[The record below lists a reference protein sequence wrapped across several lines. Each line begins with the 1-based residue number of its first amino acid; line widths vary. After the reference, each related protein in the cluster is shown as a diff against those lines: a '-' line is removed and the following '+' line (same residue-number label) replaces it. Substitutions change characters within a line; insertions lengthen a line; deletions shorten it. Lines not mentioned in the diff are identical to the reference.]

1 MSSVLDRIA
10 HRAGQK
16 NVRFTTLAHH
26 LTPEFLESTWH
37 GLNQRGAPGISGE
50 TMEAYGKARAERIPE
65 LVERLK
71 RHAYRVPPVRRT
83 YIPKAGNTQKMRPLG
98 IPEVEDRLLQ
108 AAVSRLLTPIYEAVF
123 QPCSY
128 GFRPGRDAH
137 QALAAL
143 DAQLAFRPINWVYEA
158 DVQGFFDH
166 LDHEWLLKMLD
177 LRMGDPGI
185 TRLIRKWL
193 TAPIVEP
200 DGKVHRPTEGSP
212 QGGPLS
218 PLLANIHL
226 HYALDQW
233 FVAGFRRT
241 CTGEAYLTRYAD
253 DFVVAFE
260 REEDARRFA
269 SILPER
275 LAKFG
280 ITLAPEKTRH
290 VRFGRREWAQ
300 AIRERR
306 PTERFEFLGF
316 VHVGGRTQKGRPIL
330 IRRPSTKS
338 QRKFL
343 QRVKGWLAGHQ
354 HDPTPRQQA
363 QLSAMLRGHDHYF
376 GLPGCLPKL
385 RLMRVRVLWTWRAT
399 LNRRSQ
405 RSRHGWGWYASK
417 PWFRLPTAKLRPKAA
432 ASTA

>member
-1 MSSVLDRIA
+1 MSRSL
-10 HRAGQK
+10 
-16 NVRFTTLAHH
+16 
-26 LTPEFLESTWH
+26 
-37 GLNQRGAPGISGE
+37 
-50 TMEAYGKARAERIPE
+50 
-65 LVERLK
+65 
-71 RHAYRVPPVRRT
+71 
-83 YIPKAGNTQKMRPLG
+83 
-98 IPEVEDRLLQ
+98 
-108 AAVSRLLTPIYEAVF
+108 
-123 QPCSY
+123 
-128 GFRPGRDAH
+128 
-137 QALAAL
+137 
-143 DAQLAFRPINWVYEA
+143 
-158 DVQGFFDH
+158 
-166 LDHEWLLKMLD
+166 
-177 LRMGDPGI
+177 
-185 TRLIRKWL
+185 
-193 TAPIVEP
+193 
-200 DGKVHRPTEGSP
+200 
-212 QGGPLS
+212 
-218 PLLANIHL
+218 
-226 HYALDQW
+226 
-233 FVAGFRRT
+233 
-241 CTGEAYLTRYAD
+241 
-253 DFVVAFE
+253 
-260 REEDARRFA
+260 
-269 SILPER
+269 ILPER

-343 QRVKGWLAGHQ
+343 QRVRGWLADHQ

-405 RSRHGWGWYASK
+405 RSRHGWEWYASK

-432 ASTA
+432 TATA